1 MLISQYQIYCRFI
14 SDSVNFRTDC
24 TAAHTNTKIEY
35 TPSTLP
41 DFGKNLTAKKTPVNG
56 LILFRNVLLYV
67 SLIWLCSISFP
78 CLLVLGF
85 TTVRAVQ
92 SLLTVLTYSSLLI
105 SVSLKTEG
113 RHSPRYSITTGCGV
127 HICLWLLKGFTFR
140 QNVTAKQC
148 HRCFHFI

>member
-35 TPSTLP
+35 TPSKS
-41 DFGKNLTAKKTPVNG
+41 DSKKKPIVNG
-56 LILFRNVLLYV
+56 LILFSNVLLYV

-78 CLLVLGF
+78 CLLVHGF

-105 SVSLKTEG
+105 SVSLKTEAL
-113 RHSPRYSITTGCGV
+113 HSPRYSITTGCGV
-127 HICLWLLKGFTFR
+127 HYLFVAIEGVYF
-140 QNVTAKQC
+140 
-148 HRCFHFI
+148 